1 MNRDESRQM
10 IYEVLDLLQG
20 KKIIEKLQERHFL
33 KRVIGE
39 KKLSQAHEFYN

>member
-1 MNRDESRQM
+1 M

-33 KRVIGE
+33 RKVVGE
-39 KKLSQAHEFYN
+39 EKLSQAHEFYN